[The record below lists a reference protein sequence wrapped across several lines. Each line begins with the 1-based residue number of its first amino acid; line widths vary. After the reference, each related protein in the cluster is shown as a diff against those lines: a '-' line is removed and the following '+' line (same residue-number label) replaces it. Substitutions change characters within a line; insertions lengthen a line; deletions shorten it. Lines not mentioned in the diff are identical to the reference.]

1 MIGLE
6 KKKPEMV
13 RVFAPAQTV
22 KKRIEFYVQGT
33 KRSWNDDDEGIVLRM
48 KGAVDLAELIAVQMD
63 LPVGSLVA
71 IDDSESSRILFMGI
85 PGEVH
90 YTLEQVNMNYVKVTL
105 EYLSFVWA
113 GEDVR
118 SNSLRLSPDASIRR
132 KSSK

>member
-6 KKKPEMV
+6 KKEMV

-33 KRSWNDDDEGIVLRM
+33 KRSWNDDWDEGIVLRM

-71 IDDSESSRILFMGI
+71 IDDSESSRILFMSI